1 MSRESSILQQKGG
14 RPDASVLYEMPD
26 QERNERPQEHYHE
39 EWQAGN
45 PGNMPNLRDQN
56 VQDREE
62 LRLILQLSRFIVEAG
77 LSSKDAQPFD
87 Y

>member
-1 MSRESSILQQKGG
+1 MLYHPLNLTNKGG

-26 QERNERPQEHYHE
+26 QERNERPQEHYYE

-56 VQDREE
+56 VQDREGIT
-62 LRLILQLSRFIVEAG
+62 LIIWG
-77 LSSKDAQPFD
+77 LNLGWIFS
-87 Y
+87 